1 MSSYFIANIK
11 LTNESIYKV
20 YLEKCD
26 EIFRKYNGEYLI
38 VDSNPEIL
46 EGKWLYS
53 KIVVIKFTSKAMLM
67 EWYNSKDYQEI
78 LKYRIEGAQC
88 DTIIAEGK

>member
-53 KIVVIKFTSKAMLM
+53 KIVK
-67 EWYNSKDYQEI
+67 
-78 LKYRIEGAQC
+78 
-88 DTIIAEGK
+88 